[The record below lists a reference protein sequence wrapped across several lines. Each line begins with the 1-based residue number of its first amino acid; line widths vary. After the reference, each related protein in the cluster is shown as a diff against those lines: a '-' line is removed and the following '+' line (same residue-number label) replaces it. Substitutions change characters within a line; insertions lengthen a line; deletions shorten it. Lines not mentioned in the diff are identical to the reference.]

1 MGATS
6 HPALAAQMR
15 KRAAAVRRDGVYV
28 GFFEWLLFARL
39 SSMRVHALFGRSVVD
54 LISWFAPKLPELTAL
69 TCHPLGFVAVVVAG
83 ADPMLEAHYDAAGRP
98 YMSHFVLGVP
108 LGCADKAE
116 AAASPSASASTGPP
130 FGTAAASASGVAAA
144 RAPRCAHAPALEA
157 GFALRATAADGNCG
171 PHTMTL
177 LQGLAGTAGQ
187 RQAMR
192 YELGRHMEEVAD
204 DPHWQYAWRACQE
217 EYPAKEPEGE
227 CGTERPS
234 RRTGRRGLRLWC
246 GARRRP
252 VAAGGSG
259 LSAAASA
266 PVGGLGPPPASGMLL
281 GGRRAA
287 DLAGCEARRASSP
300 EAAPTP
306 APRHRPAPDVTPSD
320 SAGGSPSP
328 QLQAPSTPASEPIE
342 ETEEARRALDF
353 GDEAEG
359 ALAGSAPAAAGAEL
373 AADGQRGDSKGA
385 LQPPRRSFLE
395 YFESLDEPERHA
407 ACASYKA
414 YLTCQEKWLR
424 LNPPAAKRHRAL
436 GAMKQRTAVA
446 IRHKIALGAGFLAW
460 RSTPAGSQA
469 KNYLRAYCRTL
480 RPYQDGVVPDRDRVN
495 LSRAVKLVTSIR
507 AGRTRDPLQGRRTH
521 VKPSNAEYQTP
532 ARRLERLRGKQG
544 RPRYGGPLAECLWD
558 WFADVRGSVATVL
571 PPKFLRMKAM
581 SIAQDIVRAMRK
593 TGQSIRMPRLQG
605 QAGTSWLHRWCRDHG
620 VVLRAPNRRFKASF
634 AVLGRRLK
642 AMWRNNI
649 VLRTLAQE

>member
-6 HPALAAQMR
+6 LPALAAQMR

-39 SSMRVHALFGRSVVD
+39 SGMRVHALFGSSVVD
-54 LISWFAPKLPELTAL
+54 MVSWFAPNLPELTAL
-69 TCHPLGFVAVVVAG
+69 ARHPLGFVAVVVAG

-108 LGCADKAE
+108 FECADKAE
-116 AAASPSASASTGPP
+116 AAASASPSASASTGPP

-144 RAPRCAHAPALEA
+144 RAPRNAHAPALEA

-204 DPHWQYAWRACQE
+204 DPYWQNVWQACSE
-217 EYPAKEPEGE
+217 HYPAREPEGE

-252 VAAGGSG
+252 VAAGGGG

-287 DLAGCEARRASSP
+287 DLAVGEARRASSP

-328 QLQAPSTPASEPIE
+328 QLQAPSTPASEPID
-342 ETEEARRALDF
+342 ETGETRRALDF

-414 YLTCQEKWLR
+414 YLACQDKWLR
-424 LNPPAAKRHRAL
+424 LNPQAAKN
-436 GAMKQRTAVA
+436 TACWE
-446 IRHKIALGAGFLAW
+446 RRSSETRW
-460 RSTPAGSQA
+460 RS
-469 KNYLRAYCRTL
+469 
-480 RPYQDGVVPDRDRVN
+480 
-495 LSRAVKLVTSIR
+495 
-507 AGRTRDPLQGRRTH
+507 
-521 VKPSNAEYQTP
+521 
-532 ARRLERLRGKQG
+532 
-544 RPRYGGPLAECLWD
+544 
-558 WFADVRGSVATVL
+558 
-571 PPKFLRMKAM
+571 
-581 SIAQDIVRAMRK
+581 
-593 TGQSIRMPRLQG
+593 
-605 QAGTSWLHRWCRDHG
+605 GTS
-620 VVLRAPNRRFKASF
+620 
-634 AVLGRRLK
+634 
-642 AMWRNNI
+642 
-649 VLRTLAQE
+649 